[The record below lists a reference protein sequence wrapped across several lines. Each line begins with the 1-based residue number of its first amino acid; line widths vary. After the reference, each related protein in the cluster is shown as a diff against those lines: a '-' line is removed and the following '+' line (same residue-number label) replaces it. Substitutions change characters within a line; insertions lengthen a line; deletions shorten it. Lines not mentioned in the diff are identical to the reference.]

1 MPKDSRESFLLLAQN
16 GIIPS
21 ELAMRMGKM
30 VAFRN
35 VLGHQYQKLDIR
47 IMVDVIENHL
57 DDLIDFT
64 NFVLR
69 FMA

>member
-1 MPKDSRESFLLLAQN
+1 
-16 GIIPS
+16 
-21 ELAMRMGKM
+21 MRMGKM

-47 IMVDVIENHL
+47 IMVDIIENHL

-69 FMA
+69 FMV